1 MVFLGSQQQLCPEVN
16 NPFALLTCWRTLS
29 GGIRD
34 HLAVFLTFFF
44 FFYLCPVL
52 VFHLLEKCHFFEQRE
67 LTFNPSQKL
76 SQTLKP
82 HLNNLA
88 ML

>member
-34 HLAVFLTFFF
+34 YLAVFLTIFFF
-44 FFYLCPVL
+44 
-52 VFHLLEKCHFFEQRE
+52 
-67 LTFNPSQKL
+67 
-76 SQTLKP
+76 
-82 HLNNLA
+82 
-88 ML
+88 